1 MIEQPPQNPAGEYVC
16 PKRLTNGLKHELI
29 EQLENVPS
37 RASEQVSG
45 LGDSQLDT
53 KYRNWTIR
61 QIIHHLADSH
71 MNCYVRFKWAL
82 TESTPEIKAY
92 DESRWS
98 QLVDAK
104 KLPVASSLT
113 ILEGVHQRW
122 AGMLRL
128 LSDEQFDL
136 AFFHPELGKAVTLA
150 QALPSYVWHSDHHLA
165 QIEWVRNHHGWKN

>member
-61 QIIHHLADSH
+61 QIFIIWLIA
-71 MNCYVRFKWAL
+71 
-82 TESTPEIKAY
+82 I
-92 DESRWS
+92 
-98 QLVDAK
+98 
-104 KLPVASSLT
+104 
-113 ILEGVHQRW
+113 
-122 AGMLRL
+122 
-128 LSDEQFDL
+128 
-136 AFFHPELGKAVTLA
+136 
-150 QALPSYVWHSDHHLA
+150 
-165 QIEWVRNHHGWKN
+165 